1 MNIKKI
7 SLAILLS
14 VFVALFFGLDL
25 GQYLT
30 LEYIKSQQAQFDE
43 LYAQN
48 PGLVIA
54 LYFVIYVAVTGLSLP
69 GATLI
74 TLVGGAL
81 FGVVVGTIV
90 VSFAS
95 TIGATVAFIVS
106 RYLLK
111 DFVQHRF
118 ANHLEAINRGIE
130 KDGIFYLFTLR
141 LVPIFPF
148 FVINLVMGLTPIK
161 LFQFFWVSQ
170 VGMFLGTVV
179 YVNAGTQLSQIDSL
193 AGIMSFELLLSFALL
208 GIFPLLAKKIA
219 AWFAAKKVY
228 RGFDKPRQFDQNLVV
243 IGAGAAGLV
252 TSYIAA
258 TVKAKVVLIEKN
270 KMGGDCLNTGCVPSK
285 ALIRSTKIINYIG
298 RSQEFGLKTM
308 SAEFEFKEI
317 MARIKGVIKKIEP
330 HDSVERYQQLG
341 VQCINGEAKIKSPFI
356 VEVDG
361 KELSSRN
368 IVIATGAKPFT
379 PPIPGLLQVGFLN
392 SDNLWEL
399 RSLPQRMVVMG
410 GGPIGC
416 ELSQAFARLGVKIIQ
431 LEMLPRILHRE
442 DEEVSDF
449 VAQKLQQDGVEVLTG
464 HKVISV
470 KMENNEKV
478 LCCEFNNKA
487 VNISCDEILV
497 AVGRVANATGLGLE
511 NIDLAVNQNGSIA
524 VNEFMQTNYPNILA
538 CGDVAGPYQ
547 FTHMAA
553 HQAWYASVNALFG
566 GVKKFKVDYSVV
578 PWCTFTDPE
587 VARVGLNELEA
598 KTKGIPY
605 ELTRYDIDDLD
616 RAIADGEN
624 RGFIKILT
632 VPGKDKI
639 LGVTLVGYHAGD
651 LIAEYVL
658 AMKHGLGLNKIL
670 ATPHI
675 YPTLMESNKYVAGE
689 WKKAHAPENLLRWV
703 ERYHSWKRR

>member
-285 ALIRSTKIINYIG
+285 A
-298 RSQEFGLKTM
+298 
-308 SAEFEFKEI
+308 
-317 MARIKGVIKKIEP
+317 
-330 HDSVERYQQLG
+330 
-341 VQCINGEAKIKSPFI
+341 
-356 VEVDG
+356 
-361 KELSSRN
+361 
-368 IVIATGAKPFT
+368 
-379 PPIPGLLQVGFLN
+379 
-392 SDNLWEL
+392 
-399 RSLPQRMVVMG
+399 
-410 GGPIGC
+410 
-416 ELSQAFARLGVKIIQ
+416 
-431 LEMLPRILHRE
+431 
-442 DEEVSDF
+442 
-449 VAQKLQQDGVEVLTG
+449 
-464 HKVISV
+464 
-470 KMENNEKV
+470 
-478 LCCEFNNKA
+478 
-487 VNISCDEILV
+487 
-497 AVGRVANATGLGLE
+497 
-511 NIDLAVNQNGSIA
+511 
-524 VNEFMQTNYPNILA
+524 
-538 CGDVAGPYQ
+538 
-547 FTHMAA
+547 
-553 HQAWYASVNALFG
+553 
-566 GVKKFKVDYSVV
+566 
-578 PWCTFTDPE
+578 
-587 VARVGLNELEA
+587 
-598 KTKGIPY
+598 
-605 ELTRYDIDDLD
+605 
-616 RAIADGEN
+616 
-624 RGFIKILT
+624 
-632 VPGKDKI
+632 
-639 LGVTLVGYHAGD
+639 
-651 LIAEYVL
+651 
-658 AMKHGLGLNKIL
+658 
-670 ATPHI
+670 
-675 YPTLMESNKYVAGE
+675 
-689 WKKAHAPENLLRWV
+689 
-703 ERYHSWKRR
+703 